1 MPTKPG
7 KIIER
12 IKERR
17 REIRESTTE
26 RAKHTR
32 RTVKEIMEKKAVKQ
46 GRDKA
51 HAKDLTRNLRKSK
64 PRKWESSFYTKE
76 NHTRKMVQMNSQ
88 G

>member
-26 RAKHTR
+26 RARHTR
-32 RTVKEIMEKKAVKQ
+32 RTVKEIMEKKAVNPCLHYI
-46 GRDKA
+46 GFEM
-51 HAKDLTRNLRKSK
+51 HPGLS
-64 PRKWESSFYTKE
+64 
-76 NHTRKMVQMNSQ
+76 HI
-88 G
+88 